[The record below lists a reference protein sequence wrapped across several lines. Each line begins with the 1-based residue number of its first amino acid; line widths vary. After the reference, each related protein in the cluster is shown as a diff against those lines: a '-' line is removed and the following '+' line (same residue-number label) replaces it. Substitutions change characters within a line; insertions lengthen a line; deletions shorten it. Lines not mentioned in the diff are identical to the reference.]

1 MLPEQENIAE
11 VLAEIIFENKTLKD
25 RVSVLENKIKLLETQ
40 QYTTLLAIKEICL
53 AYIPAIEKIQEI
65 DKLKENIDLINTKM

>member
-11 VLAEIIFENKTLKD
+11 VLAEIIFENETLKD

-53 AYIPAIEKIQEI
+53 AYIPAIEKIQENR
-65 DKLKENIDLINTKM
+65 KKHQG